1 VRFQSKGKPK
11 GQILVREQ
19 RRITLTIVGVGLLVF
34 FLIASGRSAWIAGLF
49 SDPPPVA
56 RTLPRISE
64 ALLGQNNLLPDEID
78 LVPPEASAETE
89 NYAAMIDKSGAAQM
103 EAVVIPDSSAIGDV
117 PQTLTRLIRDDV
129 IGVLSSETQAWFGTL
144 RLAEKIPSG
153 DYYQVPEGQFALFM
167 DSPQSCRGKPF
178 LIRGRLQRLL
188 KAPLPESAETFGI
201 RSAYDAWISTRDSG
215 NQLVHVVALSAD
227 ASLPRQLYTP
237 KSAPDVELTGYF
249 FKREGYAAKGADGQG
264 DLALTP
270 LILAGKIRY
279 IAPKVV
285 VTRADEMN
293 PWLAWIGVAVCFG
306 VLVIVWQFHNADS
319 VFRGTRT
326 HQLTSPPVRPS
337 FDGVSA
343 VTIEEILRDMQTEA
357 QQSSPDTRLIT

>member
-1 VRFQSKGKPK
+1 MRFRSKGKPK
-11 GQILVREQ
+11 GQILAREQ
-19 RRITLTIVGVGLLVF
+19 RRITLSIIGVGVVL
-34 FLIASGRSAWIAGLF
+34 FLIVASGRSAWLTGLF

-56 RTLPRISE
+56 KKLPRVSE

-78 LVPPEASAETE
+78 FVRPEASAETE
-89 NYAAMIDKSGAAQM
+89 NYASMIDKRGATEM
-103 EAVVIPDSSAIGDV
+103 ESTAIPDSSAIGDV

-129 IGVLSSETQAWFGTL
+129 IGVLASETQAWFGTL
-144 RLAEKIPSG
+144 RLAEKIPTE

-188 KAPLPESAETFGI
+188 KAPLPASAETFGI

-279 IAPKVV
+279 LPPRVV

-293 PWLAWIGVAVCFG
+293 PWLAWIGVAVCIG
-306 VLVIVWQFHNADS
+306 VLIIVWQFHSADS
-319 VFRGTRT
+319 IFRGTRT

-337 FDGVSA
+337 FEGVDA
-343 VTIEEILRDMQTEA
+343 VTIEEILRDMQKEA
-357 QQSSPDTRLIT
+357 QQTLPDTRLIT